1 MQDILDKD
9 SEEQKRAADAYPAAQ
24 QVTRGR
30 ANDDDKRAEETRF
43 LAPLIVSSSNRI
55 VVTAPPT
62 GDGAAF
68 CLVTPPIAP
77 GSDKSEVA
85 VASVRFTLQS
95 HDQGWTTGTPG
106 TFSSQPSKQPADDP
120 LGIYEDSHTWF
131 QAAIIRNSD
140 PDVATMLLSMGTM
153 TNDTLNRR
161 TNDRDVWYSDSW
173 NIQHNI
179 CASSETRTH
188 VVTWSR
194 SSTISDEEAKERGC
208 GTGGGFLLA
217 LVPGDRTEL
226 P

>member
-1 MQDILDKD
+1 M
-9 SEEQKRAADAYPAAQ
+9 
-24 QVTRGR
+24 
-30 ANDDDKRAEETRF
+30 
-43 LAPLIVSSSNRI
+43 
-55 VVTAPPT
+55 
-62 GDGAAF
+62 
-68 CLVTPPIAP
+68 
-77 GSDKSEVA
+77 A
-85 VASVRFTLQS
+85 VASVKFTLQS
-95 HDQGWTTGTPG
+95 HDQGWTTGTP
-106 TFSSQPSKQPADDP
+106 
-120 LGIYEDSHTWF
+120 GIYEDSHTWF

-140 PDVATMLLSMGTM
+140 PDVATMLLSLGTM

-217 LVPGDRTEL
+217 LIPGDRIAVIARTMSGGWVNYVSGVEMQVTFSSI
-226 P
+226 